1 MIDND
6 FIPRIPNAL
15 PPGYRFDEFEIQ
27 EAIDASMTSI
37 LYRAWDHQLERVVA
51 IREYMPKAYVMRDE
65 VMELVL
71 HSERDHLVYTT
82 GLNGFMQEA
91 RQLAHFNHPNLP
103 QVLRIWS
110 DNNTAYVVTLFY
122 SGITLDEL
130 QKQQPSL
137 IDEAWIRRMLPMLC
151 GALATLHAAEHL
163 HRNLSLKSILIQD
176 NGLPILLNTGAP
188 RGGQASLDDGNTLL
202 HPGFA
207 PLEQYTSDLA
217 SQLGPWTDI
226 YAVGAVLYTL
236 ITGNAPPAS
245 VARSIQDSCIKLAE
259 SQPEGYSLNLLQA
272 VDKALSLKPEDR
284 PQSVDDFAALL
295 EIPVGDVRE
304 LVSSKKTGT
313 ALVPVEEPEERTALP
328 LWKRYQP
335 ALQIS
340 AGAVAGVIVGAL
352 LFGRSSSSV
361 SAPPPAAE
369 PVTASKNTPP
379 SAEAAAPLA
388 SEGALA
394 RVYVRMNEGEQL
406 TVNGKAQK
414 VTPAANGF
422 ASLQLSAGKYLLT
435 LSGGG
440 GQSRKQTIVVTNP
453 GTWLINP
460 QG

>member
-1 MIDND
+1 MLDND
-6 FIPRIPNAL
+6 FIPKVPNAL

-37 LYRAWDHQLERVVA
+37 LYRAWDHQLERLVA
-51 IREYMPKAYVMRDE
+51 IREYMPKAYVMRNDM
-65 VMELVL
+65 MELVL

-82 GLNGFMQEA
+82 GLNSFMQEA

-137 IDEAWIRRMLPMLC
+137 IDEAWLRRMLPMLC

-163 HRNLSLKSILIQD
+163 HRNLSLKSIQIQD

-188 RGGQASLDDGNTLL
+188 RRGQGSLDEGNTLL

-207 PLEQYTSDLA
+207 PLEQYTGDLA

-236 ITGNAPPAS
+236 ITGSAPPAS
-245 VARSIQDSCIKLAE
+245 VARSIQDSCVRLAE

-284 PQSVDDFAALL
+284 PQSIDAFAALL
-295 EIPVGDVRE
+295 NIQPDDVRE

-313 ALVPVEEPEERTALP
+313 ALVPVEDPDNTAVLP
-328 LWKRYQP
+328 RWKRYQP
-335 ALQIS
+335 ALQIG
-340 AGAVAGVIVGAL
+340 AGAVAGLIVGAV
-352 LFGRSSSSV
+352 LFGRGSPSV
-361 SAPPPAAE
+361 SSQEPAPTPLANNQSPAQVSAAPAA
-369 PVTASKNTPP
+369 
-379 SAEAAAPLA
+379 AAAE
-388 SEGALA
+388 STLA
-394 RVYVRMNEGEQL
+394 RVYIRMNDGEQL
-406 TVNGKAQK
+406 SVNGKVQK
-414 VTPAANGF
+414 LTPAANGF
-422 ASLQLSAGKYLLT
+422 ASLQLPAGKYLLA
-435 LSGGG
+435 LSGGETP
-440 GQSRKQTIVVTNP
+440 RKQTIVVANS
-453 GTWLINP
+453 GTWLVNP

>member
-1 MIDND
+1 MTDND
-6 FIPRIPNAL
+6 FIPRVPNAL

-27 EAIDASMTSI
+27 EAIDASTTSI
-37 LYRAWDHQLERVVA
+37 VYRAWDHQLERLVA
-51 IREYMPKAYVMRDE
+51 IREYMPKAYAMRND

-82 GLNGFMQEA
+82 GLNGFIQEA

-103 QVLRIWS
+103 QVLRVWS

-163 HRNLSLKSILIQD
+163 HRNLSLRSIQIQD
-176 NGLPILLNTGAP
+176 NGLPILLNTGAA
-188 RGGQASLDDGNTLL
+188 RRSQGSLDEGNTLL

-207 PLEQYTSDLA
+207 PLEQYTGDLA

-226 YAVGAVLYTL
+226 YALGAVLYTL

-245 VARSIQDSCIKLAE
+245 VARSIQDSCITLAE

-284 PQSVDDFAALL
+284 PQSVDDFAERLN
-295 EIPVGDVRE
+295 IPVGDVRE
-304 LVSSKKTGT
+304 LVSNKKTGT
-313 ALVPVEEPEERTALP
+313 ALVPVEEPEDTATIP
-328 LWKRYQP
+328 LLKRCQS
-335 ALQIS
+335 ALQIA
-340 AGAVAGVIVGAL
+340 AGALAGLIVGAL
-352 LFGRSSSSV
+352 LLGRGSSS
-361 SAPPPAAE
+361 APTPETGAE
-369 PVTASKNTPP
+369 PVVASKSTPQVGGAP
-379 SAEAAAPLA
+379 AAA
-388 SEGALA
+388 STDSALA
-394 RVYVRMNEGEQL
+394 RVYIRMNEGEQL

-422 ASLQLSAGKYLLT
+422 ASLQLPAGKYLLT
-435 LSGGG
+435 LSGGE
-440 GQSRKQTIVVTNP
+440 QSRKQTIVVANP
-453 GTWLINP
+453 GTWLVNP
-460 QG
+460 QR

>member
-1 MIDND
+1 MTDND
-6 FIPRIPNAL
+6 FIPRVPNAL

-27 EAIDASMTSI
+27 EAIDASTTSI
-37 LYRAWDHQLERVVA
+37 VYRAWDHQLERLVA
-51 IREYMPKAYVMRDE
+51 IREYMPKAYAMRND

-82 GLNGFMQEA
+82 GLNGFIQEA

-103 QVLRIWS
+103 QVLRVWS

-137 IDEAWIRRMLPMLC
+137 IDEAWILRMLPMLC

-163 HRNLSLKSILIQD
+163 HRNLSLRSIQIQD
-176 NGLPILLNTGAP
+176 NGLPILLNTGAA
-188 RGGQASLDDGNTLL
+188 RRSQGSLDEGNTLL

-207 PLEQYTSDLA
+207 PLEQYTGDLA

-226 YAVGAVLYTL
+226 YALGAVLYTL

-245 VARSIQDSCIKLAE
+245 VARSIQDSCITLAE

-284 PQSVDDFAALL
+284 PQSVDDFAERLN
-295 EIPVGDVRE
+295 IPVGDVRE
-304 LVSSKKTGT
+304 LVSNKKTGT
-313 ALVPVEEPEERTALP
+313 ALVPVEEPEDTATLP
-328 LWKRYQP
+328 LWKRCQS
-335 ALQIS
+335 ALQIA
-340 AGAVAGVIVGAL
+340 AGALAGLIVGAL
-352 LFGRSSSSV
+352 LFGRGSSS
-361 SAPPPAAE
+361 APTPETGAE
-369 PVTASKNTPP
+369 PVVASKSTPQVGGAP
-379 SAEAAAPLA
+379 AAA
-388 SEGALA
+388 STDSALA
-394 RVYVRMNEGEQL
+394 RVYIRMNEGEQL

-422 ASLQLSAGKYLLT
+422 ASLQLPAGKYLLT
-435 LSGGG
+435 LSGGE
-440 GQSRKQTIVVTNP
+440 QSRKQTIVVANP
-453 GTWLINP
+453 GTWLVNP

>member
-6 FIPRIPNAL
+6 FIPRVPHAL

-51 IREYMPKAYVMRDE
+51 VREYMPKAYVMRND
-65 VMELVL
+65 VQELVL

-82 GLNGFMQEA
+82 GLNSFMQEA

-122 SGITLDEL
+122 NGITLDEL
-130 QKQQPSL
+130 QKQQPGL

-163 HRNLSLKSILIQD
+163 HRNLSLKSIQIQD

-188 RGGQASLDDGNTLL
+188 RGGQASLDEGNTLL

-207 PLEQYTSDLA
+207 PLEQYTGDLA

-236 ITGNAPPAS
+236 ITGSAPPAS
-245 VARSIQDSCIKLAE
+245 VARSIQDSCITLAE
-259 SQPEGYSLNLLQA
+259 SQPPGYSLNLLKA

-284 PQSVDDFAALL
+284 PQSIDAFAALL
-295 EIPVGDVRE
+295 DIPVGDVRE
-304 LVSSKKTGT
+304 LVSNKKTGT
-313 ALVPVEEPEERTALP
+313 ALVPVEEPEDTATLP
-328 LWKRYQP
+328 LWKRYQS
-335 ALQIS
+335 ALQIA
-340 AGAVAGVIVGAL
+340 AGAVAGLIVGAV
-352 LFGRSSSSV
+352 LFGGGST
-361 SAPPPAAE
+361 SAPAPETIAE
-369 PVTASKNTPP
+369 PVVASQSTPQVGGAPAATA
-379 SAEAAAPLA
+379 AE
-388 SEGALA
+388 SALA

-406 TVNGKAQK
+406 AVNGKAQK
-414 VTPAANGF
+414 ITPAANGF
-422 ASLQLSAGKYLLT
+422 ASLQLPAGKYLLT
-435 LSGGG
+435 LSGGE
-440 GQSRKQTIVVTNP
+440 QSRKQTIVVANP
-453 GTWLINP
+453 GTWLVNP

>member
-6 FIPRIPNAL
+6 FIPKVPNAL

-27 EAIDASMTSI
+27 EAVDASMTSI
-37 LYRAWDHQLERVVA
+37 LYRAWDHQLERLVA
-51 IREYMPKAYVMRDE
+51 IREYMPKAYVMRND

-82 GLNGFMQEA
+82 GLNSFMQEA

-137 IDEAWIRRMLPMLC
+137 VDETWIRRMLPMLC

-163 HRNLSLKSILIQD
+163 HRNLSLKSIQIQD

-188 RGGQASLDDGNTLL
+188 RRGQGSLDEGNTLL

-207 PLEQYTSDLA
+207 PLEQYTGDLA

-245 VARSIQDSCIKLAE
+245 VARSIQDSCIQLAE

-284 PQSVDDFAALL
+284 PQSIDAFAALL
-295 EIPVGDVRE
+295 NIQPDEVRE
-304 LVSSKKTGT
+304 LIGNKKTGT
-313 ALVPVEEPEERTALP
+313 ALVPVEESETTATRP

-335 ALQIS
+335 ALQIG
-340 AGAVAGVIVGAL
+340 AGAVAGLIVGAV
-352 LFGRSSSSV
+352 LFGRGSPSVSSPEPAPTPLAANQSPTQA
-361 SAPPPAAE
+361 SAPPLAAAAE
-369 PVTASKNTPP
+369 ST
-379 SAEAAAPLA
+379 
-388 SEGALA
+388 LA
-394 RVYVRMNEGEQL
+394 RVYVRMNDGEQL
-406 TVNGKAQK
+406 AVNGKAQK
-414 VTPAANGF
+414 LTPAANGF
-422 ASLQLSAGKYLLT
+422 ASLQLPAGKYLLT
-435 LSGGG
+435 LSSGET
-440 GQSRKQTIVVTNP
+440 SRKQTVVVANS
-453 GTWLINP
+453 GTWLVNP

>member
-6 FIPRIPNAL
+6 FIPKVPNAL

-37 LYRAWDHQLERVVA
+37 LYRAWDHQLERLVA
-51 IREYMPKAYVMRDE
+51 IREYMPKAYVMRND

-137 IDEAWIRRMLPMLC
+137 IDETWVRRMLPMLC

-163 HRNLSLKSILIQD
+163 HRNLSLKSIQIQD

-188 RGGQASLDDGNTLL
+188 RRGQGSLDEGNTLL

-207 PLEQYTSDLA
+207 PLEQYTGDLA

-245 VARSIQDSCIKLAE
+245 VARSIQDSCIQLAE
-259 SQPEGYSLNLLQA
+259 NQPEGYSLNLLQA

-284 PQSVDDFAALL
+284 PQSIDAFAALL
-295 EIPVGDVRE
+295 NIQPDDVRE
-304 LVSSKKTGT
+304 LIGNKKTGT
-313 ALVPVEEPEERTALP
+313 ALVPVEDPENTATRP
-328 LWKRYQP
+328 LWKRHQP
-335 ALQIS
+335 ALQIG
-340 AGAVAGVIVGAL
+340 AGAVAGLIVGAV
-352 LFGRSSSSV
+352 LFGRGSPSV
-361 SAPPPAAE
+361 SSPEPAP
-369 PVTASKNTPP
+369 
-379 SAEAAAPLA
+379 APLA
-388 SEGALA
+388 ANQSPAQASATPVAVAAESTLA
-394 RVYVRMNEGEQL
+394 RVYVRMNDGEQL
-406 TVNGKAQK
+406 AVNGKAQK
-414 VTPAANGF
+414 LTPAANGF
-422 ASLQLSAGKYLLT
+422 ASLQLPAGKYLLT
-435 LSGGG
+435 LSGGETP
-440 GQSRKQTIVVTNP
+440 RKQTIVVTNS
-453 GTWLINP
+453 GTWLVNP

>member
-1 MIDND
+1 MLDND
-6 FIPRIPNAL
+6 FIPKVPNAL

-37 LYRAWDHQLERVVA
+37 LYRAWDHQLERLVA
-51 IREYMPKAYVMRDE
+51 IREYMPKAYVMRNDM
-65 VMELVL
+65 MEQVL

-82 GLNGFMQEA
+82 GLNSFMQEA

-137 IDEAWIRRMLPMLC
+137 IDEAWLRRMLPMLC

-163 HRNLSLKSILIQD
+163 HRNLSLKSIQIQD

-188 RGGQASLDDGNTLL
+188 RRGQGSLDEGNTLL

-207 PLEQYTSDLA
+207 PLEQYTGDLA

-236 ITGNAPPAS
+236 ITGSAPPAS
-245 VARSIQDSCIKLAE
+245 VARSIQDSCIRLAE

-284 PQSVDDFAALL
+284 PQSIDAFAALL
-295 EIPVGDVRE
+295 NIQPDDVRE
-304 LVSSKKTGT
+304 LVSRKKTGT
-313 ALVPVEEPEERTALP
+313 ALVPVDDPDSTVALP
-328 LWKRYQP
+328 RWKRYQA
-335 ALQIS
+335 ALQIG
-340 AGAVAGVIVGAL
+340 AAAVAGLIVGAL
-352 LFGRSSSSV
+352 LFGRGSPAVSSPEPAPASLAVNQSPAQV
-361 SAPPPAAE
+361 SAAPAA
-369 PVTASKNTPP
+369 
-379 SAEAAAPLA
+379 AAAE
-388 SEGALA
+388 STLA
-394 RVYVRMNEGEQL
+394 RVYIRMNDGEQL
-406 TVNGKAQK
+406 SVNGKVQK
-414 VTPAANGF
+414 LTPAANGF
-422 ASLQLSAGKYLLT
+422 ASLQLPAGKYLLA
-435 LSGGG
+435 LSGGETP
-440 GQSRKQTIVVTNP
+440 RKQTIVVANS
-453 GTWLINP
+453 GTWLVNP